1 MKEIKTK
8 NELEEAIANNDIVIC
23 KWGAPWCVQCRVL
36 EENIAKLEKENADLA
51 EFLEVNIEEAD
62 EDFVADSGIR
72 NIPVLQ
78 YYKNGELIDKTVGL
92 ITEAQLIDNI
102 KYLK

>member
-1 MKEIKTK
+1 
-8 NELEEAIANNDIVIC
+8 
-23 KWGAPWCVQCRVL
+23 L

-78 YYKNGELIDKTVGL
+78 YYKGGELIDKTVGL